1 MDTEQA
7 IAECRLYLARVAS
20 QLADDTDHLQDL
32 LQEGLIAAWQ
42 AIETFD
48 AGRHP
53 DLLTHIRWAGV
64 RRIQRVASRKTML
77 GSPTMQG
84 RVRPLYRVVDDM
96 RDYDAP
102 IPESSAFPETHRRE
116 IFAALAQE
124 KQHVQVR
131 VFRRFWLGEY
141 AERSNGLG
149 LTSWWS
155 RPVGKSVRDRLAER
169 LSHLRD
175 YTNG

>member
-20 QLADDTDHLQDL
+20 QHAEDTDHLQDL

-48 AGRHP
+48 PKRYP

-64 RRIQRVASRKTML
+64 RRIQHVADRKTML
-77 GSPTMQG
+77 GSTLG
-84 RVRPLYRVVDDM
+84 RGHWRPLYRAVDDM

-124 KQHVQVR
+124 KQHVQAR
-131 VFRRFWLGEY
+131 VFRRFWLGEF
-141 AERSNGLG
+141 AEPGNGLG